1 MNTMRRMRK
10 DRRPMRFFRGAVS
23 DERLSPTSRQAVR
36 AWCVAVTI
44 LAATAC
50 NAPMVLTQ
58 QVEARRLASEVQLQ
72 FTKAADAANR
82 SVMADTDDDAT
93 AAAREA
99 EQATRAVLEGSERLE
114 GILKSMGHSEELR
127 FLGTFRARFAEYQK
141 LDAEILPLAVENT
154 NLKAQRL
161 SFGPAADAANAFR
174 ASIEAAV
181 KTARAGDAWRAEAL
195 AGRAIA
201 SVLEVQ
207 VLQAPHIAEAQ
218 DAAMDRIEQQMAA
231 SDASARKALEQLK
244 ALLPP
249 ESGKPL
255 AEAAAALDRFEMSN
269 KEILTLSRRN
279 SEVRSLALSLGRK
292 RMLTAQ
298 CDDQLKGL
306 QEALGRHAMNATR

>member
-1 MNTMRRMRK
+1 MLCSGLMVSGRRLWRTAE
-10 DRRPMRFFRGAVS
+10 RATIPGLFFLG
-23 DERLSPTSRQAVR
+23 
-36 AWCVAVTI
+36 VATV
-44 LAATAC
+44 AAAC

-72 FTKAADAANR
+72 FTKAADAGNR
-82 SVMADTDDDAT
+82 SVMADSDDDAM

-99 EQATRAVLEGSERLE
+99 EQATHAVLDGSERLE
-114 GILKSMGHSEELR
+114 GILTSMGYSEELQ
-127 FLGTFRARFAEYQK
+127 FLGTFRDRFAEYQK

-195 AGRAIA
+195 AGRATA
-201 SVLEVQ
+201 ALLEIQ

-231 SDASARKALEQLK
+231 SDAAARRQLEQLK
-244 ALLPP
+244 SLLPP
-249 ESGKPL
+249 DAGPHL
-255 AEAAAALDRFEMSN
+255 TAATAALDQFKAINTEL
-269 KEILTLSRRN
+269 IALSRRN
-279 SEVRSLALSLGRK
+279 SNVRSLALTLGRK

-298 CDDQLKGL
+298 CDDQLRGL
-306 QEALGRHAMNATR
+306 QAALMKHAVTATR